1 MINQEIFLKK
11 VAMIYALN
19 PVLSMGNRVK
29 FIDGGMFHIVSFWG
43 VWPGEKNPSEY
54 VFMQIE
60 HRVWPKDHKYVITN
74 NVLMLI
80 TGDESTYFEQIC
92 ADGSS
97 GNVELEL
104 KNFYPKKDS
113 VKDKYSLLSPHNRI
127 NGKILF
133 DKMDLMI
140 VRMI

>member
-1 MINQEIFLKK
+1 MIDQEIFLKK

-19 PVLSMGNRVK
+19 PVLVYGNCIK

-43 VWPGEKNPSEY
+43 AWPGETPPEY

-60 HRVWPKDHKYVITN
+60 HRVWPKDHQYVIKN
-74 NVLMLI
+74 NFLMLL
-80 TGDESTYFEQIC
+80 TGDGSTYFEQIC

-104 KNFYPKKDS
+104 KNFYPKKDR

-127 NGKILF
+127 DGKILF
-133 DKMDLMI
+133 DKMNLMI